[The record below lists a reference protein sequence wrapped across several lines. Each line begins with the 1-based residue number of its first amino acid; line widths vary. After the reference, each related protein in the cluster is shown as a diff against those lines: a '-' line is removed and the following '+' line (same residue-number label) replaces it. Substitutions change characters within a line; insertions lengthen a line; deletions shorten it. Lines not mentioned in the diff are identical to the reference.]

1 MESSRGLANQT
12 MWTIETHCAELMS
25 KLDLGEKDALD
36 QRLGY
41 YVAVLRMV
49 RNEPLPDE
57 KAQSILESKL
67 SQRIHITKN
76 QAVRAG
82 VL

>member
-1 MESSRGLANQT
+1 VENSRGLANQK
-12 MWTIETHCAELMS
+12 MWTIENHCAELMR
-25 KLDLGEKDALD
+25 KLDLNEKDALS

-41 YVAVLRMV
+41 YMAVLRMV
-49 RNEPLPDE
+49 RNEPLSDE

-76 QAVRAG
+76 QAVRAEAF
-82 VL
+82 